1 MTIQKPRGDDESI
14 NICPTYVQKDN
25 TKETCNT
32 HTRIQPRTGK
42 GRTYVAQHDHLQQ
55 QCDPTHQPTA
65 ASFLDKT
72 FVFDNRKPLGEG
84 RQQDMHDIPSTH
96 DGISHLQIH
105 PLTQS

>member
-1 MTIQKPRGDDESI
+1 MSLLTFAQHMFK
-14 NICPTYVQKDN
+14 
-25 TKETCNT
+25 
-32 HTRIQPRTGK
+32 RITQRRLATLTLAYGREQRTGK
-42 GRTYVAQHDHLQQ
+42 GRTYIAQHDHLQQQ